1 MINQEKILIMPN
13 IFDIIAV
20 IAMFNLIKSDKIKM
34 EVHKGQYYTCT
45 IVIETALKEL
55 KTI

>member
-1 MINQEKILIMPN
+1 MPN

-45 IVIETALKEL
+45 IVIETALKKL
-55 KTI
+55 PII